1 MNHVVPVAR
10 LVVWCSY
17 TRVMFLFYNQYL
29 ITEDIPPLLSS
40 LLLGACSLCV
50 APPGRVITRLLLCY
64 CISGVQSFLLSLP
77 PFSYHPMAH
86 VLVALVSEILHDVS
100 VWGRKRGSRTR
111 SFLVRPGFRRSAE
124 VSQAPRLYLYV
135 VMYRTR
141 AVLLHCVCGRAV

>member
-100 VWGRKRGSRTR
+100 VWGGNEEVGLGVFSFGLDSGDLLKFLRLRGSICTW
-111 SFLVRPGFRRSAE
+111 
-124 VSQAPRLYLYV
+124 
-135 VMYRTR
+135 
-141 AVLLHCVCGRAV
+141 